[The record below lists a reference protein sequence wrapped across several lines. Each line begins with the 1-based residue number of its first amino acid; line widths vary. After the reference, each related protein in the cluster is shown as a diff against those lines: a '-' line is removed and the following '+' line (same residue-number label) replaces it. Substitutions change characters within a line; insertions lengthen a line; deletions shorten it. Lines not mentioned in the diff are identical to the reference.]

1 MIIPV
6 TPGIFTILGMTENDL
21 PTVFG
26 TFFLVIPWHFK
37 ELGYPRRSWYFHDL
51 RNGWNSLGL
60 HCTGNS

>member
-6 TPGIFTILGMTENDL
+6 TPGIFIILGMTENYL

-37 ELGYPRRSWYFHDL
+37 ELGYPRRSWYFQDL
-51 RNGWNSLGL
+51 GIA
-60 HCTGNS
+60 